1 MHLLPRIY
9 EIMNLLQQ
17 WLDGSQDYETGR
29 TLYEQFGD
37 KHQLKRT
44 LSHGPTAYNKSALR
58 EELARL
64 LKAGKGGDMVLRVLS
79 PADQAVLHQAEQAP
93 TVVETVIGGQLHQG
107 LLSAYAEQLGKSFD
121 QLHQA
126 VLDAQGGQFERLKEF
141 GIRASLSGDQLV
153 LDCRG
158 AQQSVA
164 NTPEALLAAVVAFC
178 QPVLTPVP
186 PDPVA
191 ALVADLE
198 SQWKPLYKDAS
209 TMQSLLEYAK
219 DNAERCTLSHE
230 ILNYMDKVHALWETQ
245 AYVQEHGQLP
255 PVVEV
260 SAPASLDLTDRA
272 AVEQARDNLR
282 SNISKQKRNQARAAE
297 VEAWRVQVKQLSD
310 LLKTL

>member
-1 MHLLPRIY
+1 
-9 EIMNLLQQ
+9 MNLLQQ
-17 WLDGSQDYETGR
+17 WLDGGQDYETGR
-29 TLYEQFGD
+29 KLYEQFGD

-58 EELARL
+58 EELAKL
-64 LKAGKGGDMVLRVLS
+64 LKAGHGSDVQLRVLS
-79 PADQAVLHQAEQAP
+79 PADQAALHQAEQAAAY
-93 TVVETVIGGQLHQG
+93 VVGLPFGPPDLVAHVG
-107 LLSAYAEQLGKSFD
+107 LLSAYAAQLGKSFD
-121 QLHQA
+121 QLTQA
-126 VLDAQGGQFERLKEF
+126 VLDAQAGQFERLKEF
-141 GIRASLSGDQLV
+141 GIRASLSGEQV
-153 LDCRG
+153 ALDCRG

-219 DNAERCTLSHE
+219 DNQERGELSHA
-230 ILNYMDKVHALWETQ
+230 ILNLMDKVQALWEKQ
-245 AYVQEHGQLP
+245 AYVVQHGELP
-255 PVVEV
+255 PVVELA
-260 SAPASLDLTDRA
+260 APAALDLTDRA
-272 AVEQARDNLR
+272 AVEQARNNLR

>member
-1 MHLLPRIY
+1 
-9 EIMNLLQQ
+9 MNLLQQ

-64 LKAGKGGDMVLRVLS
+64 LKAGKGSDVVVRVLS
-79 PADQAVLHQAEQAP
+79 PADQAVLHQAALAP
-93 TVVETVIGGQLHQG
+93 AAAPA
-107 LLSAYAEQLGKSFD
+107 S
-121 QLHQA
+121 
-126 VLDAQGGQFERLKEF
+126 VLAP
-141 GIRASLSGDQLV
+141 V
-153 LDCRG
+153 
-158 AQQSVA
+158 
-164 NTPEALLAAVVAFC
+164 LAA
-178 QPVLTPVP
+178 PL
-186 PDPVA
+186 A

-209 TMQSLLEYAK
+209 TMQSLLEYAQ

-230 ILNYMDKVHALWETQ
+230 ILNLMDKVHALWETQ
-245 AYVQEHGQLP
+245 AYVQAHGQLP

-260 SAPASLDLTDRA
+260 VAPAALDLTDRA
-272 AVEQARDNLR
+272 AVEQARNNLR

-297 VEAWRVQVKQLSD
+297 VEAWRGQVKQLSD